1 MGSNET
7 GSAQENAT
15 MTTETKKGKKGKGS
29 NGATVERDK
38 DGRPQ
43 LPKREAHNV
52 QIGVRLSDSEEH
64 KLLEEAAA
72 AGCTSMSNYIRQ
84 KCGLP
89 PLR

>member
-7 GSAQENAT
+7 GSAEENAT
-15 MTTETKKGKKGKGS
+15 MTTEKKTRGKGKG

-52 QIGVRLSDSEEH
+52 QIGVRLSDTEEH